1 MNGAKN
7 SRCKPPSL
15 PEMLQ
20 QRQERQSQNDE
31 MITFDTLEQLDAGL
45 LQLIA
50 PHARGDRR
58 SRGIE
63 IVLKEP
69 I

>member
-1 MNGAKN
+1 
-7 SRCKPPSL
+7 
-15 PEMLQ
+15 
-20 QRQERQSQNDE
+20 
-31 MITFDTLEQLDAGL
+31 MIAFDTLEQLDAGL

-50 PHARGDRR
+50 PHTRGDRR

-69 I
+69 V